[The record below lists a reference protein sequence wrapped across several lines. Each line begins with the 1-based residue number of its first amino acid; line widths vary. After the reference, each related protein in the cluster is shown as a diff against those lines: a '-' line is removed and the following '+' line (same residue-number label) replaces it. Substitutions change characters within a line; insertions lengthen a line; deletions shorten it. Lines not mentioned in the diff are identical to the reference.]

1 MSRVEELLSAAR
13 SRIDRLTPLEA
24 RAAASHGALIIDI
37 RSDEARQAGVV
48 PGSLHL
54 PRTVLEWRADPACA
68 WHNPHVGGLDR
79 RLIVLCEHGESSS
92 FAAASLVDL
101 GFRAADVIG
110 GFEAWQEASL
120 AVATPTL
127 QRGPGERPGM
137 GPPEPAE
144 PSTLRPR

>member
-1 MSRVEELLSAAR
+1 VSRVDEL
-13 SRIDRLTPLEA
+13 
-24 RAAASHGALIIDI
+24 
-37 RSDEARQAGVV
+37 
-48 PGSLHL
+48 
-54 PRTVLEWRADPACA
+54 
-68 WHNPHVGGLDR
+68 
-79 RLIVLCEHGESSS
+79 LIVLCEHGESSS

-120 AVATPTL
+120 TVAAPTV

-144 PSTLRPR
+144 PSTLRSR